1 MNKEVCAIVVTFN
14 REKLLIENMESLL
27 RQTLKLKCIIIVDNN
42 SQEYKKVKEKF
53 FRNRKKNEFG
63 EAILH
68 KFKQDIEEILYDN
81 TKGTELLYVRLN
93 NNKGGA
99 GGFKIGISIALE
111 TKCDWFWLLD
121 DDVEPQEDCLEKM
134 IKYSEFS
141 ECIHP
146 RRIYYDNTE
155 YIWEGGLDIVTGL
168 RYSLDDIS
176 FKNGKPFCVVN
187 VGCFEGMLI
196 SRGIVERIGLPDERF
211 FIIEDDTIYGFLASL
226 YTNVLYVSDAVI
238 TKKIKK
244 LNYELEPVFVYY
256 YLRNYKLKLQYM
268 NKFFSKYTFVRMIFF
283 YLSIFKFVV
292 RAFLNKRPF
301 LLKYIIKALMDS
313 KRNKFGKGL

>member
-14 REKLLIENMESLL
+14 RERLLIENIESLL
-27 RQTLKLKCIIIVDNN
+27 KQTLKLKWIIIVDNN
-42 SQEYKKVKEKF
+42 SQGYKEVKEKY
-53 FRNRKKNEFG
+53 FRYGRKSEFSQV
-63 EAILH
+63 ILH
-68 KFKQDIEEILYDN
+68 KFKQDVEEILYDD
-81 TKGTELLYVRLN
+81 TKETEFLYVRLN

-121 DDVEPQEDCLEKM
+121 DDVESQEDCLEKLF
-134 IKYSEFS
+134 KYTEIS

-146 RRIYYDNTE
+146 RRVYYDNTE
-155 YIWEGGLDIVTGL
+155 CLWEGGLDIVTGL

-196 SRGIVERIGLPDERF
+196 SRGMVERIGLPDERF
-211 FIIEDDTIYGFLASL
+211 FIVDDDTIYGFLASL
-226 YTNVLYVSDAVI
+226 YTNVLYVRDAVI
-238 TKKIKK
+238 IKKIKK

-268 NKFFSKYTFVRMIFF
+268 DEYFSKYTFVRKVFF
-283 YLSIFKFVV
+283 YFSIFKFVIQT
-292 RAFLNKRPF
+292 FFNKRPF
-301 LLKYIIKALMDS
+301 LLKYIIKALIDS
-313 KRNKFGKGL
+313 KKSKFGKGL